1 MNPAVKRPKS
11 NRLERFATGI
21 KLVTAIYIVAVSDD
35 FNVRCYLSSSLRV
48 LCEGV
53 SRFPDIVLRISA
65 WARGALFDW
74 VPSCSGD
81 EPVE

>member
-53 SRFPDIVLRISA
+53 SRFPDIVLPLSA
-65 WARGALFDW
+65 EVQVAHFDW
-74 VPSCSGD
+74 ALSCSGD